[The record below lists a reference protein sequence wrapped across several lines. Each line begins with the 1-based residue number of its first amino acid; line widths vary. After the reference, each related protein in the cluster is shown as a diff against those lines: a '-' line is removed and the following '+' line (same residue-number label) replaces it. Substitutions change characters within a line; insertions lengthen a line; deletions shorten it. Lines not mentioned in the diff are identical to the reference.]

1 MDFTA
6 LRSAIMP
13 TRPIRQLIS
22 NQALFVATPRSTV
35 SEACALMKAGNV
47 GAIAIVEN
55 GRLCGIFTE
64 RDVVYRVLAEELE
77 PHATRLGQVMTAAPQ
92 TITPDR
98 PFGHALHL
106 MYEGGFRHVPVVEG
120 GKLVGM
126 VSARDALGS
135 DLAQFQS
142 DVEEREHIAEI
153 LG

>member
-1 MDFTA
+1 M
-6 LRSAIMP
+6 MP
-13 TRPIRQLIS
+13 TRPIKELIS
-22 NQALFVATPRSTV
+22 NQTLFVATPKSSV
-35 SEACALMKAGNV
+35 SEACALMKSANV
-47 GAIAIVEN
+47 GAIAVVEG

-64 RDVVYRVLAEELE
+64 RDAVYRVLAQELE
-77 PHATRLGQVMTAAPQ
+77 PHATRLGQVMTPTPQ
-92 TITPDR
+92 TISADR

-106 MYEGGFRHVPVVEG
+106 MYEGGFRHVPVVDG

-135 DLAQFQS
+135 DLAQFRD

>member
-1 MDFTA
+1 
-6 LRSAIMP
+6 MP

-22 NQALFVATPRSTV
+22 NQTLFVATPGSSV
-35 SEACALMKAGNV
+35 SEACALMKSGNV
-47 GAIAIVEN
+47 GAIAVVEE

-64 RDVVYRVLAEELE
+64 RDAVYRVLAQDLE
-77 PHATRLGQVMTAAPQ
+77 PHSTRLDQVMTPSPQ

-106 MYEGGFRHVPVVEG
+106 MFEGGFRHVPVLEG

-126 VSARDALGS
+126 VSARDALS
-135 DLAQFQS
+135 VDLAQFKD